1 MWQLLVTRP
10 GDWTQPDAIQAFEII
25 ERQAVAISQPV
36 EFDGPVTALWPA
48 SDAKSANAV
57 VHNLKT
63 GQYEAHSLT
72 INCSQ

>member
-25 ERQAVAISQPV
+25 ERQVVAISQPV

-48 SDAKSANAV
+48 SDGKSVAAV
-57 VHNLKT
+57 VRNLKT
-63 GQYEAHSLT
+63 GQYEAYRLT
-72 INCSQ
+72 ISCSQ